1 LANFRIYGKVVSL
14 EGKNFMYLKL
24 TTLAFVLSLTGCAE
38 TSVQPLTQTSFKIS
52 TATSDC
58 GRQGARDVAFMAA
71 AIEVIKG
78 GGDRFI
84 IVGDQSA
91 SQVAGGFFTGYGGFQ
106 TYSNDMQDLVVQLV
120 QKGDPNYNNALSA
133 RQTLGADWSAI
144 VAKGIPQTCT

>member
-1 LANFRIYGKVVSL
+1 MNMKFAS
-14 EGKNFMYLKL
+14 
-24 TTLAFVLSLTGCAE
+24 LAFVGILASCAE
-38 TSVQPLTQTSFKIS
+38 TSVQPLTQTSFKVS

-58 GRQGARDVAFMAA
+58 GRQGARDVAFKAA
-71 AIEVIKG
+71 AIEVIKR

-106 TYSNDMQDLVVQLV
+106 TYSNDMQDMVVQLV
-120 QKGDPNYNNALSA
+120 QKGDSNYSNALSA

-144 VAKGIPQTCT
+144 VAKGVPQTCT